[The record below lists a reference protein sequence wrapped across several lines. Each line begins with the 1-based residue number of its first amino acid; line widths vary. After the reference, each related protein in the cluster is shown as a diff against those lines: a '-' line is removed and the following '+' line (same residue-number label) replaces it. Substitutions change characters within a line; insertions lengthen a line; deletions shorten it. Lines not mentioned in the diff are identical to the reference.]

1 MSQAAGDRRL
11 RFAIEGRPPSCYDL
25 HRDQG
30 KGADMGISTGYRQ
43 QHSAWGLI
51 LTGVL
56 GLVLG
61 LLIAWVI
68 APVRWI
74 DTDPVDLR
82 VAHQQD
88 YVRMVADSY
97 ALNGDVSL
105 AQERLQELSP
115 DGVDLAPVAAL
126 VAQVSAQCQAQGDE
140 AAVARLER
148 LANDTGLAQWSRAEV
163 PPAAQAP
170 AAEPPAEAAAQEP
183 LPSWVLLLFAIGV
196 FIVVFAA
203 IAGLVLAR
211 QNKRAATQPDFPV
224 FDAGLTPL
232 AEEESSAPLSPAEP
246 TATPQRPS
254 LEEILGIDTAT
265 TRSFTPPLR
274 SEEPLP
280 DVGALD
286 LPPAAQA
293 VPPEFPIDQVSQ
305 PAAVAPTVSPTP
317 SGGALAEFDV
327 TYHFGDDDFYYSVA
341 IDSPEESFVGQ
352 CGIVISDIVSTAGP
366 QQVTAFDVWLFETRG
381 PHTTSQ
387 VLLSPWAAADENTVA
402 RLGHKGALI
411 TATPGGSLSLQ
422 TPSLRL
428 TAEVT
433 EVSFHASEQYPNG
446 IFEHLALHMR
456 VDGLPA

>member
-1 MSQAAGDRRL
+1 
-11 RFAIEGRPPSCYDL
+11 
-25 HRDQG
+25 
-30 KGADMGISTGYRQ
+30 MGISTGYRK

-51 LTGVL
+51 LAGAL

-68 APVRWI
+68 APVRWV

-82 VAHQQD
+82 LAHQQD
-88 YVRMVADSY
+88 YVQMVADSY

-105 AQERLQELSP
+105 AQERLQQLSP

-126 VAQVSAQCQAQGDE
+126 VAQVSTERQAQGDE
-140 AAVARLER
+140 ATVARLER
-148 LANDTGLAQWSRAEV
+148 LTNDTGLAQWSG
-163 PPAAQAP
+163 AQAAAPTQVP
-170 AAEPPAEAAAQEP
+170 AAEAPAQAAAPEP

-196 FIVVFAA
+196 LIVVFAA
-203 IAGLVLAR
+203 IAGLMLAR
-211 QNKRAATQPDFPV
+211 QNKRAAAEPEFPV

-232 AEEESSAPLSPAEP
+232 AEEEAPASTASAQP

-265 TRSFTPPLR
+265 TRSFAPPPT

-293 VPPEFPIDQVSQ
+293 APPAFPLDQASQ
-305 PAAVAPTVSPTP
+305 PTVAAPTISPAP

-327 TYHFGDDDFYYSVA
+327 IYHFGDDDFYHSVA
-341 IDSPEESFVGQ
+341 IDSPEESFIGQ
-352 CGIVISDIVSTAGP
+352 CGIVISDVVSTAGP

-381 PHTTSQ
+381 PRTVSQ
-387 VLLSPWAAADENTVA
+387 VLLSPWAATEQSTAA
-402 RLGHKGALI
+402 RLSRKGALI
-411 TATPGGSLSLQ
+411 TATPGGSLSLE

-428 TAEVT
+428 TADIT
-433 EVSFHASEQYPNG
+433 DVSFHPSEQYPNG